1 MSQNRRWS
9 VDVGSPTKHYLNE
22 EDLLVDSFRLAVSV
36 FDSGFKPDFI
46 VGIWRGGSSIGIYV
60 QECLQFL
67 GFKTDHISIRTSY
80 EGLQSYAETIN
91 KPETIRVHGLQYLFE
106 NLNHQD
112 NLLIVDDVFSS
123 GHNIEAVIRRLTQK
137 CKRNM
142 PADVRIAVP
151 YYKPTK
157 NQTGRVPDY
166 FLHTTESWLVLPYE
180 LQGLRLEDIELHKP
194 EAAAIV
200 KTALEA
206 TK

>member
-1 MSQNRRWS
+1 ME
-9 VDVGSPTKHYLNE
+9 SPTKQYVNE
-22 EDLLVDSFRLAVSV
+22 EGLLVDSFRLAVSV

-67 GFKTDHISIRTSY
+67 GYKTDHISIRTSY
-80 EGLQSYAETIN
+80 QGVQSYADTIS

-123 GHNIEAVIRRLTQK
+123 GQNIEAVIRRLTQQ

-157 NQTGRVPDY
+157 NQTGRAPDY
-166 FLHTTESWLVLPYE
+166 YLHTTESWLVLPYE
-180 LQGLRLEDIELHKP
+180 LQGLCLKDIKLHKP
-194 EAAAIV
+194 EAAAIL
-200 KTALEA
+200 KA
-206 TK
+206 TLGASE

>member
-1 MSQNRRWS
+1 ME
-9 VDVGSPTKHYLNE
+9 SPSKQYVNE

-80 EGLQSYAETIN
+80 QGVQSYADTIS

-123 GHNIEAVIRRLTQK
+123 GQNIEAVIRRLTQQ
-137 CKRNM
+137 CKRNICLLYTS
-142 PADVRIAVP
+142 PSPRDR
-151 YYKPTK
+151 
-157 NQTGRVPDY
+157 Q
-166 FLHTTESWLVLPYE
+166 
-180 LQGLRLEDIELHKP
+180 
-194 EAAAIV
+194 
-200 KTALEA
+200 
-206 TK
+206 

>member
-1 MSQNRRWS
+1 ME
-9 VDVGSPTKHYLNE
+9 SPTKKYVNE
-22 EDLLVDSFRLAVSV
+22 EGLLVDSFRLAVSV

-80 EGLQSYAETIN
+80 QGVQSYADTIS

-123 GHNIEAVIRRLTQK
+123 GQNIEAVIRRLTQQ

-142 PADVRIAVP
+142 PVDVRIAVP
-151 YYKPTK
+151 YYKPTR

-166 FLHTTESWLVLPYE
+166 YLHTTESWLVLPYE
-180 LQGLRLEDIELHKP
+180 LQGLRLEDIEQHKP
-194 EAAAIV
+194 EAAAIL
-200 KTALEA
+200 KTTLGASE
-206 TK
+206 

>member
-1 MSQNRRWS
+1 ME
-9 VDVGSPTKHYLNE
+9 VGSPSKHYLNE

-80 EGLQSYAETIN
+80 EGLQSYAETIS

-142 PADVRIAVP
+142 PADVGSQFP
-151 YYKPTK
+151 TTSQPKTKPVGFLT
-157 NQTGRVPDY
+157 TFSTRLRV
-166 FLHTTESWLVLPYE
+166 
-180 LQGLRLEDIELHKP
+180 G
-194 EAAAIV
+194 
-200 KTALEA
+200 
-206 TK
+206 

>member
-1 MSQNRRWS
+1 M
-9 VDVGSPTKHYLNE
+9 DSPTQQYVPE
-22 EDLLVDSFRLAVSV
+22 EGLLVDSFRLAVSV

-67 GFKTDHISIRTSY
+67 GYKTDHISIRTSY
-80 EGLQSYAETIN
+80 QGVQSYADTIS

-123 GHNIEAVIRRLTQK
+123 GQNIEAVIRRLTQQ

-157 NQTGRVPDY
+157 NQTGRAPDY
-166 FLHTTESWLVLPYE
+166 YLHTTESWLVLPSE

-194 EAAAIV
+194 EAAAIL
-200 KTALEA
+200 KTTLGASE
-206 TK
+206 